1 MLTSRLSTPACRGSS
16 LSRQRCVGVRAA
28 AVPPPVQFNIHG
40 RHVTVDDT
48 LEALVKE
55 KLQPALKLLRGAE
68 FVEGEG
74 GVHDCDVKLMNSQVE
89 LKLRPLY
96 LNKETNDTY
105 LRQGEIKVLEMGTD
119 VYDSLDKAVDSLT
132 RKLKKMSK
140 PLPKK
145 KDYSAK
151 F

>member
-1 MLTSRLSTPACRGSS
+1 MLSLAAELSIIPCRT
-16 LSRQRCVGVRAA
+16 
-28 AVPPPVQFNIHG
+28 VPPC
-40 RHVTVDDT
+40 R
-48 LEALVKE
+48 
-55 KLQPALKLLRGAE
+55 
-68 FVEGEG
+68 
-74 GVHDCDVKLMNSQVE
+74 NSQVE
-89 LKLRPLY
+89 MKLRPLY
-96 LNKETNDTY
+96 LNKETHDTF

-132 RKLKKMSK
+132 RKLKKLSK